1 MADTIGVDAEVKPLK
16 DDTMTIHYI
25 EAQAGTLHGPFSKDR
40 APILSIHSGDTIRY
54 KTLDAG
60 WGLEPF
66 SENHKRR
73 QFEPKEPGHA
83 LCGPI
88 EILGAKPGMVLEI
101 QINRIIPGTWGWTA
115 SGRFTHPVNQR
126 LGIDSGEELH
136 LNWELD
142 TNSMIGA
149 DQFGHQVA
157 LSPFMGVMGMPS
169 NEEGLQATA
178 PPRFCGGNIDCK
190 ELVAGSV
197 LYLPIA
203 VAGGLFSVGDGHAV
217 QGDGEVA
224 VTALECPME
233 LVDLTLTLRED
244 MHISMPRAKTS
255 AGWITFG
262 FHEDLDEAA
271 MMALEGMLDLMNELF
286 GYERKEALALSSL
299 VVDLRI
305 TQILHGTK
313 GVHAFLPNGAIK

>member
-1 MADTIGVDAEVKPLK
+1 MVGDAGEGQG
-16 DDTMTIHYI
+16 DTMTIHYI
-25 EAQAGTLHGPFSKDR
+25 EPQVGTLHGPFSKDR
-40 APILSIHSGDTIRY
+40 TPILSIRSGDTIRY

-66 SENHKRR
+66 SERR
-73 QFEPKEPGHA
+73 VRRRFEPNEPGHA

-88 EILGAKPGMVLEI
+88 AIQGAEPGMVLEI

-115 SGRFTHPVNQR
+115 SGGFAHPVNQR
-126 LGIDSGEELH
+126 LGIASDEQLH
-136 LNWELD
+136 LNWKLD
-142 TNSMIGA
+142 TNFMIGA
-149 DQFGHQVA
+149 DQHGHRVA
-157 LSPFMGVMGMPS
+157 LSPFMGVMGMPAD
-169 NEEGLQATA
+169 EEGLQPTA

-190 ELVAGSV
+190 ELVAGTA

-271 MMALEGMLDLMNELF
+271 MIALEGMLDLMNELF
-286 GYERKEALALSSL
+286 GYGRKEALALSSL

-305 TQILHGTK
+305 TQIVNGAK
-313 GVHAFLPNGAIK
+313 GVHAFLPNGAIKR